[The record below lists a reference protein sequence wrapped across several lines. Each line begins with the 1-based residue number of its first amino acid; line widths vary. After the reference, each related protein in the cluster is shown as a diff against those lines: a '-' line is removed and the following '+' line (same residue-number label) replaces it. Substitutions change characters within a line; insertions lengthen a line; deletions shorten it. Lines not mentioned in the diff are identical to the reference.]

1 MRVNLQIVRG
11 LASLAVFL
19 FHTRSLLHE
28 NFPVLER
35 LAQFGDL
42 GVPLFFVISGYVIT
56 ASANATLR
64 NNGHE
69 AQFLKRR
76 FLRIFPPFW
85 FSIVVIVSLPYFL
98 EAISVLKT
106 GRYTWP
112 SPRFQSL
119 NLQEWLQILSLTK
132 IFANGGTGLYAEFE
146 NINIVY
152 WTLAIEFQF
161 YLVMYF
167 AIFAKKHF
175 IAVLI
180 LTTLASLWA
189 IVNSDIINGGVF
201 LHFWPMFALGIAL
214 WYLLDRQIVI
224 ERVCRNPSSISLVV
238 ILPITGLTGWLAYV
252 GDLRSVLSAVL
263 YSDDFG
269 FALICFVLIWA
280 STPLERQL
288 AAITK
293 SSNPVLRYPVL
304 AGWILGEI
312 SYSLYLLHTQIAAV
326 PSMAARQFFAYG
338 DVPYV
343 ATVLFGTILLCYVFY
358 LCCERPFVNGGKQ
371 VPVAAP
377 AHNPA

>member
-11 LASLAVFL
+11 FAALAVFL

-69 AQFLKRR
+69 AQFLKSR

-85 FSIVVIVSLPYFL
+85 LSIVVIVSLPYFL

-106 GRYTWP
+106 GRYIWP

-119 NLQEWLQILSLTK
+119 NPQEWLQILSLTK
-132 IFANGGTGLYAEFE
+132 IFANGGTGLYTEFE

-152 WTLAIEFQF
+152 WTIAIEFQF

-167 AIFAKKHF
+167 AISAKKHF

-189 IVNSDIINGGVF
+189 IINSDIINGGVF
-201 LHFWPMFALGIAL
+201 LHFWPMFAMGIAL
-214 WYLLDRQIVI
+214 WYLLDQRIVI
-224 ERVCRNPSSISLVV
+224 ERIGRSPLSISLVAV
-238 ILPITGLTGWLAYV
+238 LSISGLMGWLAYV

-288 AAITK
+288 AAMAE

-326 PSMAARQFFAYG
+326 PSMVARQFFAYG

-343 ATVLFGTILLCYVFY
+343 ATVVFGTILLCYVFY
-358 LCCERPFVNGGKQ
+358 LYCERPFMSGGKQ
-371 VPVAAP
+371 VPVAPP

>member
-1 MRVNLQIVRG
+1 M
-11 LASLAVFL
+11 
-19 FHTRSLLHE
+19 
-28 NFPVLER
+28 
-35 LAQFGDL
+35 
-42 GVPLFFVISGYVIT
+42 PLFFVISGYVIT